1 MAKAAFFNLPF
12 YGHMHPTLPLVA
24 EMVKRGEQ
32 VIYYGLLGLLD
43 VTDDFGDH
51 PS

>member
-32 VIYYGLLGLLD
+32 VIYYGDSADSEAISLPL
-43 VTDDFGDH
+43 
-51 PS
+51 